1 MSTSESLIADSS
13 IADAVAESTI
23 VAESSV
29 ANAESEQE
37 KLESMFATQLDDDYN
52 QREKSSAS
60 SFQLYLNMT
69 IYVLNQNT
77 LSLRDLILLIEKR
90 NYIKTKASLSASGL
104 DGTAYLD
111 LKKKSFSKTSDFIF
125 EMGNKIL
132 EFLRDAQLQR
142 AFQNLD
148 FIGLINSIPNLGDK
162 ESLKKSIDSLS
173 QSDLLQDLKFPER
186 IADEWLYLSVK
197 RHKQGFLKNYAEI
210 MDTIKTKAA
219 DPEVIDLTLDH
230 FPPGVKVTFPQITKI
245 KTLFSSYKTKVG
257 KSPSN
262 SVSRKRPRIDST
274 DVRSSKRLTDLS
286 KTRSKTQS
294 KLQSK
299 THCVVTSGISHRGKS
314 GRKNQKG
321 RPRKNQTVQIV
332 ADEDFDVSDDYEDQE
347 DVVDDEDAHPED
359 VQQEDDE
366 SDDNDA
372 DIKNSGQDRQVA
384 ANQKEIVVD
393 TDDTLHCVKI
403 PSSAQKVEKRHRR
416 IVCSDDEVQE
426 DVVDNEDAH
435 REDDQQEVDEP
446 DDNIAANRKDQ
457 QVVDTDDTLHSVKIP
472 SPAQQNEIRGI
483 TFSDEE
489 DQEESDKEKKQDV
502 AIAKCPFPVYSDDDK
517 DSETSTPASN
527 QNVVGEDHEDVN
539 TRKRKRQSSPFSIQ
553 KNRLRKDFDVFLSS
567 LNKYSL
573 SSDQII
579 EVGRDLF
586 LALQEKYFATPGS
599 DVNKFAMILQTFAHQ
614 GQASEDQPVSSSVVP
629 AATNMANSSPA
640 PQSKQGQPSESTKSK
655 SSSSSQSKQGQPS
668 ESSSTPQSK
677 QAKSATASV
686 NASKPVSSSA
696 VSPVAKGIAQLARSA
711 QAAKPSNDASSVVPT
726 APHEI
731 STSVISR
738 EGSQSVVPPTQPESY
753 MGSAQP
759 LTDFLS
765 VQEFKWAEK
774 LREVFYNVKTA
785 ELGGFSV
792 KATIML
798 QAILFFALPSQH
810 VHPQHGNIKHF
821 LSNIKE
827 TDLDSG
833 NWFTVTSEN
842 AGVLAEMVLELD
854 GKISIESATEMRNRT
869 SNINIKSSLI
879 PSQIE
884 VLLSN
889 SSELIEENANVF
901 GLSKRILF
909 SIAVKQ
915 PIINDIET
923 IPMSFPVTLSG
934 RRVVLQTFAGFY
946 DSASSDVSTPY
957 IRVYT
962 RDTIVNHHGQ
972 YFLWDSDGN
981 IEYGTGFQNRKDNDF
996 RRPLP
1001 LLSGRAACAASRSIP
1016 LKKLFFIESMS
1027 QDEFEPQRILWNEV
1041 VLIAGTGAIKSDEL
1055 EQFEQETCVD
1065 SAIINAFK
1073 DVLLSS
1079 FQPTHPRRKNN
1090 IILSVDFYAAVL
1102 KKKGDTDEEHKS
1114 NVKVYLD
1121 QYIRP
1126 LALTSDS
1133 IVHIPINYECV
1144 HYFYCAA
1151 VFSKRTIYIC
1161 DSVSEKAEQL
1171 GIDHLPVY
1179 LTLCEVLNWELEY
1192 RKMPTI
1198 HWDPP
1203 NVCSDVMQQQEYPLT
1218 RCGVYCMVFL
1228 LRGFLEGIFCDS
1240 PFETY
1245 KLSKA
1250 TFSNPFFKLLKKR
1263 ILCVLSREI
1272 SLYQLLELFVESKD
1286 LSSER
1291 RNAKA
1296 ELLANNGVVLAKK
1309 SHDFVCKKGWL
1320 PDALYLLESFN

>member
-1 MSTSESLIADSS
+1 M
-13 IADAVAESTI
+13 
-23 VAESSV
+23 
-29 ANAESEQE
+29 
-37 KLESMFATQLDDDYN
+37 
-52 QREKSSAS
+52 
-60 SFQLYLNMT
+60 
-69 IYVLNQNT
+69 
-77 LSLRDLILLIEKR
+77 
-90 NYIKTKASLSASGL
+90 
-104 DGTAYLD
+104 
-111 LKKKSFSKTSDFIF
+111 
-125 EMGNKIL
+125 
-132 EFLRDAQLQR
+132 
-142 AFQNLD
+142 
-148 FIGLINSIPNLGDK
+148 
-162 ESLKKSIDSLS
+162 
-173 QSDLLQDLKFPER
+173 
-186 IADEWLYLSVK
+186 
-197 RHKQGFLKNYAEI
+197 
-210 MDTIKTKAA
+210 
-219 DPEVIDLTLDH
+219 
-230 FPPGVKVTFPQITKI
+230 
-245 KTLFSSYKTKVG
+245 
-257 KSPSN
+257 
-262 SVSRKRPRIDST
+262 
-274 DVRSSKRLTDLS
+274 
-286 KTRSKTQS
+286 
-294 KLQSK
+294 
-299 THCVVTSGISHRGKS
+299 
-314 GRKNQKG
+314 
-321 RPRKNQTVQIV
+321 
-332 ADEDFDVSDDYEDQE
+332 
-347 DVVDDEDAHPED
+347 
-359 VQQEDDE
+359 
-366 SDDNDA
+366 
-372 DIKNSGQDRQVA
+372 
-384 ANQKEIVVD
+384 
-393 TDDTLHCVKI
+393 
-403 PSSAQKVEKRHRR
+403 
-416 IVCSDDEVQE
+416 
-426 DVVDNEDAH
+426 
-435 REDDQQEVDEP
+435 
-446 DDNIAANRKDQ
+446 
-457 QVVDTDDTLHSVKIP
+457 
-472 SPAQQNEIRGI
+472 
-483 TFSDEE
+483 
-489 DQEESDKEKKQDV
+489 
-502 AIAKCPFPVYSDDDK
+502 
-517 DSETSTPASN
+517 
-527 QNVVGEDHEDVN
+527 
-539 TRKRKRQSSPFSIQ
+539 
-553 KNRLRKDFDVFLSS
+553 
-567 LNKYSL
+567 
-573 SSDQII
+573 
-579 EVGRDLF
+579 
-586 LALQEKYFATPGS
+586 
-599 DVNKFAMILQTFAHQ
+599 
-614 GQASEDQPVSSSVVP
+614 
-629 AATNMANSSPA
+629 
-640 PQSKQGQPSESTKSK
+640 
-655 SSSSSQSKQGQPS
+655 
-668 ESSSTPQSK
+668 
-677 QAKSATASV
+677 
-686 NASKPVSSSA
+686 
-696 VSPVAKGIAQLARSA
+696 
-711 QAAKPSNDASSVVPT
+711 VPT

-854 GKISIESATEMRNRT
+854 GQISIESATEMSRRT
-869 SNINIKSSLI
+869 ETINVKASLI

-1055 EQFEQETCVD
+1055 DQFEQETCVD